1 MVDCLLVTAW
11 VKLTYCNDFAIYVFN
26 RQVHHLILIL
36 KIRILVIFQPISM
49 YLPLSASSEI
59 PIKINAFLDIGY
71 NFIFN
76 GYGCGKL
83 FEGQFFILLF
93 ITD

>member
-1 MVDCLLVTAW
+1 MGM
-11 VKLTYCNDFAIYVFN
+11 KLTYCNDFAIYVFKPTGSSPDSHPQN
-26 RQVHHLILIL
+26 TDFGNFPNQS
-36 KIRILVIFQPISM
+36 SM

-76 GYGCGKL
+76 GLRMRKL
-83 FEGQFFILLF
+83 FEGQFSFYYLEADLIY
-93 ITD
+93 